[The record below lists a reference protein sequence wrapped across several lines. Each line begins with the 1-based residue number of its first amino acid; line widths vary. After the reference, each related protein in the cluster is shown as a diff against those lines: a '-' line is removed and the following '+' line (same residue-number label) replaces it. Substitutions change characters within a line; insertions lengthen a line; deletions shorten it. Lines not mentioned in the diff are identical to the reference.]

1 MPSFKRYLFIIVYF
15 PTKVNIIEQGFLK
28 RRTKMKDRLIILIMF
43 AAAIF
48 GLPFLT
54 GLWAGSP
61 DEPPVQ
67 AAFPESVSVYLTDSG
82 RIVTVSAEEYIEGC
96 LAAQMPIDYEPEAL
110 KAQAAASATYALRLM
125 RELPGSGKLPEGADI
140 SDDPKLCQPY
150 YTPEQRKAEF
160 GSDYANYAD
169 RIAQAVSFG
178 KTNIITYKGE
188 PIYAVYHAVSA
199 GRTCP
204 SEYVWGVEL
213 DYLRRSDSLADRGY
227 INFECSNEMRAED
240 ARLALAYYDP
250 DIKIPADC
258 AKWFSDMNVNEEG
271 YVISARIGEN
281 VFSGGDLWRI
291 FGLRSTAFTVT
302 YADGIF
308 TFTTKGL
315 GHGAGLSQ
323 YGANEMAKRGRS
335 AADILAHY
343 YPGTD

>member
-1 MPSFKRYLFIIVYF
+1 
-15 PTKVNIIEQGFLK
+15 
-28 RRTKMKDRLIILIMF
+28 MKDRLIILIMF

-54 GLWAGSP
+54 GQGVRAM
-61 DEPPVQ
+61 DEPP
-67 AAFPESVSVYLTDSG
+67 ARTEFPESVAVYLTDTG
-82 RIVTVSAEEYIEGC
+82 EIVTVGAEEYIEGC

-140 SDDPKLCQPY
+140 SDDPRLGQPY
-150 YTPEQRKAEF
+150 LTPERRESEY
-160 GSDYANYAD
+160 GSDYAKYAD
-169 RIAQAVSFG
+169 RLAEAARFG
-178 KTNIITYKGE
+178 KTNILTYKGE

-271 YVISARIGEN
+271 YVISSRIGEN

-323 YGANEMAKRGRS
+323 YGANEMAKSGTP
-335 AADILAHY
+335 AEQILAHY
-343 YPGTD
+343 YPGAQ